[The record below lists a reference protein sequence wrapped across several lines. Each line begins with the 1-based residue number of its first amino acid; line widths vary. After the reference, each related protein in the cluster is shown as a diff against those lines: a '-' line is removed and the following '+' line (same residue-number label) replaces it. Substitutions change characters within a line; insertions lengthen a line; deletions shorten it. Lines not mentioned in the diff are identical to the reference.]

1 MNASME
7 ILEFSTSKKFKNHY
21 SREGLP
27 DFLAS
32 LNVVVSKI
40 LLLLLLHYDLIL
52 GTVYSVGVVIGGM
65 ENFWKTN
72 DKGIGIKEG
81 VEI

>member
-52 GTVYSVGVVIGGM
+52 GTV
-65 ENFWKTN
+65 
-72 DKGIGIKEG
+72 
-81 VEI
+81 